1 MKKTALIIALSVIT
15 TVGFSQTKP
24 VAKPAPKSSNNAT
37 QPATSKPNGEAAGT
51 EKIAKPAS
59 TQGNAAAPETNPIDK
74 SKAIASELITSL
86 LKSDNKVID
95 KEQLNSAVSLIGG
108 ANNNDELYNA
118 MRMIIESTPSEA
130 YKSGNA
136 EAGRQMSGNFNSDLE
151 LGGFNS
157 LLLKWEMLLNPTCF
171 DAAWKTN
178 SVKWKKQIQGTK

>member
-1 MKKTALIIALSVIT
+1 MKKTVLIIGISLIA

-24 VAKPAPKSSNNAT
+24 AAKPAPKSSNNAT

-59 TQGNAAAPETNPIDK
+59 MQGNAAAPETNPIDK
-74 SKAIASELITSL
+74 SKAIASELIASL
-86 LKSDNKVID
+86 AKSDNNIFD
-95 KEQLNSAVSLIGG
+95 KEQLRNALSLIAG
-108 ANNNDELYNA
+108 ANNSEELINA
-118 MRMIIESTPSEA
+118 MRSTIESAPAEA